1 MSVDSAVTAP
11 AWPGCPVRDPAKAR
25 WYPADADFVRGC
37 QAVDAAA
44 AAAGPALVQR
54 TGLVIFTPGCL
65 VAGQLDR
72 GVELLAGAGFEVVLG
87 QLVRFTPETVRR
99 VWRYQLATFRPD
111 RWQLILDL
119 LLAGPSLLMVV
130 RDRGGGPAA
139 ARDRGS
145 APAAA
150 RDWGGGPAPVPP
162 CAALGG
168 PAMHRLLARVP
179 DSAAD
184 RLTGLKG
191 KSDPRLGRP
200 GELRT
205 ELGAMNK
212 IINLVHSAEETADV
226 VRECAILLD
235 EATLSRVWSPEGGPV
250 RFGTDH
256 RRLAAGVAVRPAGV
270 SFAHTATALRWRI
283 VAAVANR
290 LPPDSDLSAVDRTLT
305 AQASWL
311 DSADSRR
318 PLAALAGFRHRFAG
332 QAVTAKLRCRV
343 PAGADPVADRL
354 LDALDEVEAG
364 LFADRGDADRLW
376 CACDQAGLPVDP
388 WERLVVSTQYVT
400 VRM

>member
-1 MSVDSAVTAP
+1 MSVDSAVAAP
-11 AWPGCPVRDPAKAR
+11 AWPGCPVRDAAKAR
-25 WYPADADFVRGC
+25 WYPADADFVRGY

-44 AAAGPALVQR
+44 GAAGPALAQR

-72 GVELLAGAGFEVVLG
+72 GVELLTGAGFEVVLG
-87 QLVRFTPETVRR
+87 QLLRFTPETVRR
-99 VWRYQLATFRPD
+99 MWRYQLATFRPD

-119 LLAGPSLLMVV
+119 LLVGPSLLVVV
-130 RDRGGGPAA
+130 RDRSGGPAA
-139 ARDRGS
+139 
-145 APAAA
+145 
-150 RDWGGGPAPVPP
+150 VPP

-168 PAMHRLLARVP
+168 PAVRPLPARVP

-235 EATLSRVWSPEGGPV
+235 QATLSRVWCPEGGPV
-250 RFGTDH
+250 PFGADH
-256 RRLAAGVAVRPAGV
+256 RRITAGVAVRPAGV
-270 SFAHTATALRWRI
+270 SFAHTAAALRWRI

-290 LPPDSDLSAVDRTLT
+290 LPPGIDLSTVDHTLA
-305 AQASWL
+305 AQARWL

-332 QAVTAKLRCRV
+332 QGVTAKLRCRA
-343 PAGADPVADRL
+343 PAGADPVVDRL
-354 LDALDEVEAG
+354 LDALGEVEAG

-376 CACDQAGLPVDP
+376 CACDQTGLAVDP
-388 WERLVVSTQYVT
+388 WERLVISTQCVT
-400 VRM
+400 ARM